1 VSKGW
6 MADVVNQRKRLRQ
19 IFVQAERGGN
29 GTGDLRDLHG
39 VGETAAKV
47 VGGTTGKD
55 LGLPCQSPK
64 GTGLHDALAIT
75 LKRRTRG
82 TDRCGIDAGQQEI
95 VPISC
100 YCASMEID
108 CHRQIKV

>member
-1 VSKGW
+1 
-6 MADVVNQRKRLRQ
+6 MADVVDQSESFSEV
-19 IFVQAERGGN
+19 FVQTESSGSGA
-29 GTGDLRDLHG
+29 GDLCDLDG
-39 VGETAAKV
+39 VGETAAEV
-47 VGGTTGKD
+47 VGGATGKD
-55 LGLPCQSPK
+55 LGFPCQSPK
-64 GTGLHDALAIT
+64 GTCLHDALAIT
-75 LKRRTRG
+75 LERRTRG